1 MLSFAACGGSSAK
14 KVDPAADLALAKR
27 VVLTK
32 ADLPGYTGKP
42 HTKSDDLSSTQKKD
56 FATCVGLPTTIFDD
70 TPGAQNVDSP
80 DFSKGRA
87 SVSDS
92 VEIDPKK
99 RDIDDGWNQ
108 ISRAGVAPCLQKLFE
123 AALRAEPDFPK
134 TVTLDTSITRFD
146 VGIGSRS
153 VGYALTFTATGPG
166 GTVVIYLDLIFLPRD
181 RAGLDFEFSNVGA
194 PPVRSF
200 ETALVQKVYDRIG
213 NNAK

>member
-1 MLSFAACGGSSAK
+1 MTPARVCSMFVLVSMLSFAACGGSSAK

-99 RDIDDGWNQ
+99 RDRK
-108 ISRAGVAPCLQKLFE
+108 S
-123 AALRAEPDFPK
+123 
-134 TVTLDTSITRFD
+134 TRLN
-146 VGIGSRS
+146 SS
-153 VGYALTFTATGPG
+153 H
-166 GTVVIYLDLIFLPRD
+166 
-181 RAGLDFEFSNVGA
+181 S
-194 PPVRSF
+194 S
-200 ETALVQKVYDRIG
+200 
-213 NNAK
+213 